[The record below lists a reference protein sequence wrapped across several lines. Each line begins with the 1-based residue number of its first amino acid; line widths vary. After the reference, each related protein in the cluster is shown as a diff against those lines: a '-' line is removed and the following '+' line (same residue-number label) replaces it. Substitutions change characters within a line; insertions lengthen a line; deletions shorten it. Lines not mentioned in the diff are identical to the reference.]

1 MNILIPIG
9 GKGERFKKEGFPQP
23 KPLIPV
29 FEKTLF
35 EHVLDNLN
43 IQKDDRVY
51 LFYHI
56 SLEEYGFSD
65 KIREKYPCIKQTPI
79 PIQTKGAAETL
90 RIGIETIFPRFSDQ
104 MLPCIVLDC
113 DTFYTF
119 DILEAFRQLQARN
132 NKNAVFYTHN
142 TNPQPI
148 YSYIQMDPDTLITEI
163 AEKRKISD
171 NANTGA
177 YGFENL
183 QVLHYYCKQVLDQGI
198 QFNGEP
204 YTSCV
209 ISEMIKEGHIFQGLE
224 VDSDKVFSLG
234 TPNELQAYINRT
246 HAFLFDLDGTLVIT
260 DSIYYD
266 VWKTILKHWNL
277 TLTPE
282 IFQKYIQGNNDKY
295 VLNTLL
301 LSSSSSSEIG
311 VTELS
316 KWKDELF
323 IEHMDKLK
331 IVPGA
336 LDFIQCLRQMGHKS
350 CIVTNCNRKVAEKIV
365 EKLGL
370 GKAMDFIISCN
381 ECEHG
386 KPNPEPYIKAIEKYR
401 SISNK
406 QCIIFEDS
414 KSGLTSGKSVHPKRL
429 IGIETLYSKKEMGN
443 YGVDDSM
450 PDFEQIFV
458 EQCLSGG
465 VNSMISEIKK
475 QIMQSHLSVI
485 KVEIDEHKYKGGFIA
500 DVLGLTLYT
509 HAPSSETRTETKVKK
524 ECVLKYENKSETS
537 LSKMAKQLDLYRREY
552 DFYEFIAPS
561 IPVNIPKFYGLVKDE
576 QWETCGLL
584 LENLTVYKTNV
595 LNLELSK
602 EPIEVSLKIIAKMA
616 KMHGHY
622 WNQNLEK
629 RFPKLKTTEDPCFR
643 PFFKEFIQERSGKFK
658 EKWGNILSEKEMG
671 LFEGV
676 VEEFSEIQRR
686 LAQPPLTF
694 IHGDIKSPN
703 VFYDMANEKE
713 PCFLDWQHCGIG
725 KGTQDL
731 VFFLIESFEP
741 NHFEWLFPLFKNYYY
756 QKLLEYGVK
765 SYTYMEYEKDIR
777 DAICYVPLFTA
788 VWFGT
793 TPNDELIDKN
803 WPYFFIQKW
812 FVLLGMIFCKNV

>member
-9 GKGERFKKEGFPQP
+9 GKGERFKKEGYPQP

-29 FEKTLF
+29 FEKSLF

-43 IQKDDRVY
+43 VEKDDRVY

-56 SLEEYGFSD
+56 SLEEHGFSD
-65 KIREKYPCIKQTPI
+65 KIREKYPRIKQIPI
-79 PIQTKGAAETL
+79 QIQTKGAAETL
-90 RIGIETIFPRFSDQ
+90 RIGIETLVSGMFSVQ
-104 MLPCIVLDC
+104 SRPSIVLDC
-113 DTFYTF
+113 DTFYTS
-119 DILEAFRQLQARN
+119 DILETFRRSQAMGH
-132 NKNAVFYTHN
+132 KNAVFYTHN
-142 TNPQPI
+142 TFPQPI
-148 YSYIQMDPDTLITEI
+148 YSYLRMDPENRITEI

-183 QVLHYYCKQVLDQGI
+183 QVLHYYCKQVIDQGI

-209 ISEMIKEGHIFQGLE
+209 ISEMIKEGHVFQGLE
-224 VDSDKVFSLG
+224 VDSDKVVSLG
-234 TPNELQAYINRT
+234 TPNELRAYVNRT

-260 DSIYYD
+260 DAIYYD
-266 VWKTILKHWNL
+266 VWTTILRHWNL

-301 LSSSSSSEIG
+301 LSSKMG
-311 VTELS
+311 VTEIS

-323 IEHMDKLK
+323 IEHIEKLK

-336 LDFIQCLRQMGHKS
+336 LAFIQSVRRQGHKS

-370 GKAMDFIISCN
+370 GKAVDFIISGD

-401 SISNK
+401 SISNQ

-429 IGIETLYSKKEMGN
+429 IGIETLYSKQEMGN

-450 PDFEQIFV
+450 PDFEHMAV
-458 EQCLSGG
+458 EQCISGG
-465 VNSMISEIKK
+465 TNSMISMLKK
-475 QIMQSHLSVI
+475 QIMQSHLSVTE
-485 KVEIDEHKYKGGFIA
+485 VEIDECKYKGGFIA

-509 HAPSSETRTETKVKK
+509 HAPSSDTGTEIKVKT

-552 DFYEFIAPS
+552 DFYESIAPS
-561 IPVNIPKFYGLVKDE
+561 IPVNIPKFHGFVKDD
-576 QWETCGLL
+576 QWETCGML
-584 LENLTVYKTNV
+584 LENLTVCKTNV

-602 EPIEVSLKIIAKMA
+602 EPIDVSLKIIAKMA
-616 KMHGHY
+616 KMHGYY

-629 RFPKLKTTEDPCFR
+629 RFPKLKTTEDACFR
-643 PFFKEFIQERSGKFK
+643 PFFQKFIQERSGKFK
-658 EKWGNILSEKEMG
+658 EKWGEILSEREMG
-671 LFEGV
+671 LFDGV
-676 VEEFSEIQRR
+676 VEDFSEIQRR

-703 VFYDMANEKE
+703 LFYDMANEKE

-741 NHFEWLFPLFKNYYY
+741 KSFKWLFPLFTNYYY

-793 TPNDELIDKN
+793 TPDDELIDKN
-803 WPYFFIQKW
+803 WPYFFIQKL
-812 FVLLGMIFCKNV
+812 FVLLGNVNKYKNNL

>member
-9 GKGERFKKEGFPQP
+9 GKGERFKKEGYPEP

-35 EHVLDNLN
+35 EHVLDNLS
-43 IQKDDRVY
+43 IQEDDQIY
-51 LFYHI
+51 LFYYI
-56 SLEEYGFSD
+56 SLEEHGFSD
-65 KIREKYPCIKQTPI
+65 KIREKYPYIKQIPI
-79 PIQTKGAAETL
+79 QIQTKGAAETL
-90 RIGIETIFPRFSDQ
+90 LIGIEALVLDQ
-104 MLPCIVLDC
+104 RPCIVLDC
-113 DTFYTF
+113 DTFYTT
-119 DILEAFRQLQARN
+119 DILESFRRSQVMG

-142 TNPQPI
+142 TNPQPN
-148 YSYIQMDPDTLITEI
+148 YSYIQMDLENRITEI

-209 ISEMIKEGHIFQGLE
+209 ISEMIKEGHMFQGLE
-224 VDSDKVFSLG
+224 VDSDKVVSLG
-234 TPNELQAYINRT
+234 TPKELQAYVNRT

-260 DSIYYD
+260 EAIYYD
-266 VWKTILKHWNL
+266 VWTTILKHWNL
-277 TLTPE
+277 TLTDE

-301 LSSSSSSEIG
+301 LSSNMG
-311 VTELS
+311 VKELS
-316 KWKDELF
+316 KWKDDLF
-323 IEHMDKLK
+323 IEHLDKLK
-331 IVPGA
+331 IVPGII
-336 LDFIQCLRQMGHKS
+336 DFIQSVRQKGHKS

-370 GKAMDFIISCN
+370 EKAIDFIISGD
-381 ECEHG
+381 ECDYG

-401 SISNK
+401 ISNQ

-429 IGIETLYSKKEMGN
+429 IGIETLYSKQEMRN

-450 PDFEQIFV
+450 TNFEQISV

-465 VNSMISEIKK
+465 TNSMISKIKK
-475 QIMQSHLSVI
+475 QIMQSNLSVTE
-485 KVEIDEHKYKGGFIA
+485 VEIDECKYKGGFIA

-509 HAPSSETRTETKVKK
+509 HDPYSETVTETKMKT

-537 LSKMAKQLDLYRREY
+537 LSKMAKQLDLYCREY
-552 DFYEFIAPS
+552 DFYESIAPS
-561 IPVNIPKFYGLVKDE
+561 IPINIPNFHGLVKDDE
-576 QWETCGLL
+576 WETCGIL
-584 LENLTVYKTNV
+584 LENLTISKTNV
-595 LNLELSK
+595 LNLDLSK
-602 EPIEVSLKIIAKMA
+602 EPIEVSLKIITKMA
-616 KMHGHY
+616 KMHSHY

-629 RFPKLKTTEDPCFR
+629 RFPKLKTTENACFR
-643 PFFKEFIQERSGKFK
+643 PFFQDFIKKRSGKFK
-658 EKWGNILSEKEMG
+658 EKWGGIISEKEME
-671 LFEGV
+671 LFDGV
-676 VEEFSEIQRR
+676 VEDFSEIQRR
-686 LAQPPLTF
+686 LAQSPVTF

-703 VFYDMANEKE
+703 IFYDMANDKE

-731 VFFLIESFEP
+731 MFFLIESFEP
-741 NHFEWLFPLFKNYYY
+741 KDFVWLFPLFKNYYY
-756 QKLLEYGVK
+756 QKLLEYGIK
-765 SYTYMEYEKDIR
+765 SYAYSEYEKDIR

-793 TPNDELIDKN
+793 TPDDELIDKN
-803 WPYFFIQKW
+803 WPYFFIQKL
-812 FVLLGMIFCKNV
+812 FVLLGLK